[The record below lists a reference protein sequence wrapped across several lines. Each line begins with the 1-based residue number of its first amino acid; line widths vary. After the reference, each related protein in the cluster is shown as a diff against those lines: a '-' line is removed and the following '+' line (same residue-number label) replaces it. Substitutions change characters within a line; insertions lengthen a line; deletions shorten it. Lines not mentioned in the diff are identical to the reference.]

1 MGSVCGGTE
10 GIFPLAPSSPFLCHA
25 NSHPPSIDSQEM
37 LDLVRKNTIHY
48 DFDDLKALL
57 NLQCGVDQS
66 GKDGSAPNGADG
78 GGVPLSA
85 GGMDRNRR
93 QYNEYLIVRF
103 PSLFFPPACSLI
115 LAGRRVVAI
124 GGENADP
131 SQRRAGTVLPR
142 PDWRDGG
149 GVMRSRQTLEDSAR
163 TVYIP
168 LSSC

>member
-1 MGSVCGGTE
+1 
-10 GIFPLAPSSPFLCHA
+10 
-25 NSHPPSIDSQEM
+25 M

-103 PSLFFPPACSLI
+103 LS
-115 LAGRRVVAI
+115 
-124 GGENADP
+124 
-131 SQRRAGTVLPR
+131 
-142 PDWRDGG
+142 
-149 GVMRSRQTLEDSAR
+149 
-163 TVYIP
+163 
-168 LSSC
+168 LSSHLFPQPCRKASHRYRRRER